1 MHIGLSHFTGRGLPT
16 IWSFISSNE
25 IDRSP
30 RPPYEFTDTDSKVI
44 RDWARQLD
52 DWLVQ
57 YYSKSLPMSSC
68 TKLTLSKEPNDPEH
82 DSLMIF
88 RQYNLHR
95 LFVLSIYHP
104 ARGFDLFANNVASVE
119 RHELLVSA
127 RATLRL
133 HNDDKSIW
141 SNWDLVMITWGAL
154 LVLQGVEGGVGE
166 PDGKF
171 LLDEGSSFLTSIQT
185 SSSSK
190 RT

>member
-1 MHIGLSHFTGRGLPT
+1 
-16 IWSFISSNE
+16 
-25 IDRSP
+25 
-30 RPPYEFTDTDSKVI
+30 
-44 RDWARQLD
+44 
-52 DWLVQ
+52 VQ
-57 YYSKSLPMSSC
+57 YYSTLISNSNFERLMSSP
-68 TKLTLSKEPNDPEH
+68 EPNDSKH

-88 RQYNLHR
+88 RHYNLHR

-154 LVLQGVEGGVGE
+154 LVLQGIAGGVGE
-166 PDGKF
+166 ADGRF
-171 LLDEGSSFLTSIQT
+171 NYP
-185 SSSSK
+185 
-190 RT
+190 R

>member
-1 MHIGLSHFTGRGLPT
+1 
-16 IWSFISSNE
+16 
-25 IDRSP
+25 
-30 RPPYEFTDTDSKVI
+30 
-44 RDWARQLD
+44 LD

-57 YYSKSLPMSSC
+57 YYSTLPSTACSMR
-68 TKLTLSKEPNDPEH
+68 LTPNPEPNHSEH
-82 DSLMIF
+82 DSLMII

-166 PDGKF
+166 ADGKPVTVF
-171 LLDEGSSFLTSIQT
+171 DKPQPNI
-185 SSSSK
+185 
-190 RT
+190 